1 MLRSARRLPFIGLSN
16 FKLSALIISLF
27 VMITSLTLAA
37 TDSAEAAYFYDVDL
51 TTDDN
56 YKESN
61 RQVPAVFYI
70 TLTNTGEN
78 SDFYSVELQ
87 YTDEKETWS
96 VSFSEHGTKSVDV
109 YVPSGRSVFVNVTVK
124 PDCSCE
130 EGNTLDV
137 YVRADSNT
145 DDNTFDNLTIQ
156 TKYVLDYNPDDNG
169 NTDITD
175 TDGDGWRD
183 EDEVYFGTNPF
194 DPEDY
199 PEQDTDGDGL
209 SDDFETNWGT
219 DPKSFDT
226 DHDGDTDFE
235 EYQQGTDPK
244 DPNDNSKT
252 KSTGNG
258 GSDSD
263 TKSSGS
269 GLLGMDNDNL
279 YFIVIPILVVII
291 IISLIILLYV
301 WRTEKPND
309 DSKSFD
315 KLEELYDEMVDG
327 DLDKTGSEGKESQAA
342 KAAAPS
348 SRIEVLNV
356 KPEKTPEGYK
366 CPECGREF
374 KQKSLK
380 KHLLRTHHKRIKNL

>member
-1 MLRSARRLPFIGLSN
+1 MS
-16 FKLSALIISLF
+16 
-27 VMITSLTLAA
+27 TTLTLTAL
-37 TDSAEAAYFYDVDL
+37 DNAEAAYFYDVDL

-70 TLTNTGEN
+70 TLTNTGQN
-78 SDFYSVELQ
+78 SDFYTVDLQ

-96 VSFSEHGTKSVDV
+96 VSFSDHGTKSVDV
-109 YVPSGRSVFVNVTVK
+109 YVPASRSVFVNVTVK

-137 YVRADSNT
+137 YVRANSNS
-145 DDNTFDNLTIQ
+145 DASTFDNITIQ
-156 TKYVLDYNPDDNG
+156 TKYVLGTNPDNNG
-169 NTDITD
+169 NADPTD
-175 TDGDGWRD
+175 TDGDGWSDDD
-183 EDEVYFGTNPF
+183 ELYFGNDPF
-194 DPEDY
+194 DPLDY
-199 PEQDTDGDGL
+199 PERDTDGDGL

-244 DPNDNSKT
+244 DPNDNSQT
-252 KSTGNG
+252 KSTDDGS
-258 GSDSD
+258 SDSSS
-263 TKSSGS
+263 KSSGS
-269 GLLGMDNDNL
+269 GLFGNDNL

-301 WRTEKPND
+301 WRTEKPD
-309 DSKSFD
+309 DSRKSFD
-315 KLEELYDEMVDG
+315 DIEELYDERVDG
-327 DLDKTGSEGKESQAA
+327 DLDETGSGGKESRPA
-342 KAAAPS
+342 KAGAPS
-348 SRIEVLNV
+348 SRIDVLNV